1 MYSKGLIKNQELG
14 KPFPTSLQSLYAYR
28 ISVFSKASE
37 LARYPVMWDMS
48 TGNLK
53 MNALFLPPNLL
64 LLFYSVSELQVGL
77 PTSLLIKFVIPFG
90 NLKQVRPRFSTWK
103 SLVSLHFPNKTKRR
117 PSSSLPTALLQKT
130 TCAFQNLPLATYPLN
145 SSVWVYSSQHFPKLA
160 NSPSFRDQAQTDSMA
175 P

>member
-117 PSSSLPTALLQKT
+117 PSSSLPTALSVTENDL
-130 TCAFQNLPLATYPLN
+130 CLPEFTPSYLPTQFFSLGILFPAL
-145 SSVWVYSSQHFPKLA
+145 SQV
-160 NSPSFRDQAQTDSMA
+160 S
-175 P
+175 